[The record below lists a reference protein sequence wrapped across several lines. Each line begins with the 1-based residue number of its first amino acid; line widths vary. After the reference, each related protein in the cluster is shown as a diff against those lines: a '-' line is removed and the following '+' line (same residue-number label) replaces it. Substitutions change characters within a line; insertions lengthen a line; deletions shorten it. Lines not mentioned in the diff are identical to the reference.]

1 MSGTLDLIIGHS
13 EAAAPRLGAAQ
24 LARLRQLVGGYPVVV
39 CWDGMSPVPATAAA
53 VVVLDATNAARIEML
68 IGSLHE
74 NAIIILPTSE
84 NPAFDLLKSKLYAH
98 GSIGAEGAE
107 APHHV
112 WWGGVK
118 PPVVRTGVYRRED
131 TLFVSAT
138 PHDDADGATARGLM
152 TDLSQLGLD
161 AMVAPLAAPD
171 AAAQRCA
178 RVDFILEQWGRAGRG
193 VFWIDPAARVAAHP
207 LLPQA
212 AGCDFAVHRQPNGAM
227 TTGALYFNQTDAAR
241 ALLEMW
247 QRLTHAYPDLP
258 DSFLLDQ
265 AWVLITSQRQIET
278 AWLPDAYWR
287 ADELAAREHSVIVRP
302 SGAADAEPQ
311 LDRFAAPLQLGRRF
325 SRHQAPEA
333 HLIMTAPGAGRGP
346 ITVVVRDVLA
356 TGARHI
362 GSVVEAITRVFAADN
377 GGFSQLE
384 VVLCA
389 WDEDIDQVL
398 QIRDYSWVLLMD
410 PSEPVTEDIFRALPG
425 AIGEHRPQEN
435 PRSSREACG
444 RAASPIGLVASR
456 QAFIQR
462 PSSAYAMTRH

>member
-1 MSGTLDLIIGHS
+1 MSGTLDHIIGRGD
-13 EAAAPRLGAAQ
+13 AGPRLGATQ

-53 VVVLDATNAARIEML
+53 VVVLEAANAARIEML

-74 NAIIILPTSE
+74 NAIVILPASE
-84 NPAFDLLKSKLYAH
+84 SPAFDLLKSKLYAH

-131 TLFVSAT
+131 TLFITAT
-138 PHDDADGATARGLM
+138 ADADSAAARGLM
-152 TDLSQLGLD
+152 TDLKQLGLE
-161 AMVAPLAAPD
+161 AIVAPLAAD
-171 AAAQRCA
+171 LDTAAQRCA
-178 RVDFILEQWGRAGRG
+178 KVDFIVEQWARAGRG
-193 VFWIDPAARVAAHP
+193 VFWIDPDARVAAHP

-212 AGCDFAVHRQPNGAM
+212 CGCDFAVHRQSNGAM
-227 TTGALYFNQTDAAR
+227 TTGALYFNRTDAAR

-247 QRLTHAYPDLP
+247 QRLTHGYPDLP
-258 DSFLLDQ
+258 ESFLLDQ
-265 AWVLITSQRQIET
+265 AWILIASQRQIET
-278 AWLPDAYWR
+278 AWLPDDYWQT
-287 ADELAAREHSVIVRP
+287 DELKARAHSIIAAASASEP
-302 SGAADAEPQ
+302 EPQ
-311 LDRFAAPLQLGRRF
+311 LDRFAAPLQMGRRF

-333 HLIMTAPGAGRGP
+333 HLIMTGPGTGRGP
-346 ITVVVRDVLA
+346 ITVVIRDVLS

-362 GSVVEAITRVFAADN
+362 GRMVEAVTRAFATDN

-384 VVLCA
+384 IVLCA

-410 PSEPVTEDIFRALPG
+410 PSEPVTDDIFRALPG
-425 AIGEHRPQEN
+425 AIGEQRPRALS
-435 PRSSREACG
+435 PAGRESCG
-444 RAASPIGLVASR
+444 RSASPVGLVASR

>member
-1 MSGTLDLIIGHS
+1 MNGTLDHIIGRD
-13 EAAAPRLGAAQ
+13 ERAAPRLGAVQ
-24 LARLRQLVGGYPVVV
+24 LARLRRLIGGYPVVV
-39 CWDGMSPVPATAAA
+39 CWDGISPVPATAAA
-53 VVVLDATNAARIEML
+53 VVVLEAANAARIEML

-74 NAIIILPTSE
+74 NAIIILPTGE

-118 PPVVRTGVYRRED
+118 PAVVRTGVYQRED
-131 TLFVSAT
+131 TLFITAAA
-138 PHDDADGATARGLM
+138 PDDAAARELATDIAR
-152 TDLSQLGLD
+152 LGL
-161 AMVAPLAAPD
+161 AFKAGPLAAGLD

-178 RVDFILEQWGRAGRG
+178 KVDFIVAQWSQADRG
-193 VFWIDPAARVAAHP
+193 VFWIDPDARVAAHP

-212 AGCDFAVHRQPNGAM
+212 SGCDFAVHRQPSGAM
-227 TTGALYFNQTDAAR
+227 TTGALYFNRTDAAR

-247 QRLTHAYPDLP
+247 QRLTHGYPDLP
-258 DSFLLDQ
+258 ASFLLDQ
-265 AWVLITSQRQIET
+265 AWILIASQRQLET
-278 AWLPDAYWR
+278 AWLPDDYWR
-287 ADELAAREHSVIVRP
+287 VDDLTTRGHAVIVAAAAA
-302 SGAADAEPQ
+302 GATTDLEPQ
-311 LDRFAAPLQLGRRF
+311 LGRFAAPLQLGRRF

-333 HLIMTAPGAGRGP
+333 HLIMTVPGAGRGP
-346 ITVVVRDVLA
+346 ITVVVRDVLSA
-356 TGARHI
+356 GARHLS
-362 GSVVEAITRVFAADN
+362 GYVEAITAVFAADS

-384 VVLCA
+384 IVLCA

-410 PSEPVTEDIFRALPG
+410 PSEPIAADIFRALPG
-425 AIGEHRPQEN
+425 GVGEQRPQT
-435 PRSSREACG
+435 SRDSFG
-444 RAASPIGLVASR
+444 RAASPVGLVASR